1 MGLKRGTQPKAAP
14 AVRRSADAPK
24 PSPGSSSRT
33 KRIARAQESNTPTKS
48 KIQAPPKLRIP
59 KKAPPVYDC
68 LKCQKL
74 ATLARENTRLTRRVE
89 QLEQMERARVAS
101 AIAGGPVAI
110 SDEQLQEAIH
120 AAYAPA
126 FAQVLAVPV
135 TVALSPAEDAGD
147 RLKAVAMITER
158 MAGKVT
164 DKVQHSGSIA
174 GVALVCDFP
183 VAGGPSPAAAPDLES
198 GD

>member
-1 MGLKRGTQPKAAP
+1 MKGPKRDTQQKAAP
-14 AVRRSADAPK
+14 AARRSAEGPVT
-24 PSPGSSSRT
+24 SSRL
-33 KRIARAQESNTPTKS
+33 KKPARKEKAHAPVAAAPVRPRKLKPT
-48 KIQAPPKLRIP
+48 
-59 KKAPPVYDC
+59 PPVTDC

-74 ATLARENTRLTRRVE
+74 ATLARENTRLLKRID
-89 QLEQMERARVAS
+89 QLEQMERARVAA

-126 FAQVLAVPV
+126 FAEVLAVPV

-147 RLKAVAMITER
+147 RLKAVQMIVER

-164 DKVQHSGSIA
+164 DKVEHSGSIA
-174 GVALVCDFP
+174 GVSLVCDFP
-183 VAGGPSPAAAPDLES
+183 VAGGPTPADAPDPES